1 MENIIY
7 AYKLF
12 TNGLTESNGLILRD
26 KIEELIK
33 KEERIV
39 IDFEKITLFATPFFN
54 ASIGYFV
61 LKLGP
66 EKFNQKFELINMT
79 KLCEDTF
86 NHSYNN
92 AVESYSKKI
101 NLEEVGEITK
111 KNIEN
116 S

>member
-1 MENIIY
+1 
-7 AYKLF
+7 
-12 TNGLTESNGLILRD
+12 
-26 KIEELIK
+26 
-33 KEERIV
+33 
-39 IDFEKITLFATPFFN
+39 
-54 ASIGYFV
+54 
-61 LKLGP
+61 
-66 EKFNQKFELINMT
+66 MT